1 MTAIMHHIPAALL
14 TAYATGSLPQPFALV
29 VASHISLCAECRA
42 GFEAHQVAGA
52 SCWMAALRRRFQAI

>member
-42 GFEAHQVAGA
+42 GLCGPLPTGITRLSFVPNGDKP
-52 SCWMAALRRRFQAI
+52 CG